1 LEEQK
6 QVEELKRQI
15 LEENEREIQK
25 RMSYKME
32 MRKVLEEAEKMK

>member
-1 LEEQK
+1 MEEQK

-32 MRKVLEEAEKMK
+32 MRKVLEEAERMK

>member
-32 MRKVLEEAEKMK
+32 MRKVLEEAERMK

>member
-1 LEEQK
+1 MEEQK